1 MPPHDLSPLF
11 LALIFAAAV
20 WAGAQN
26 ALAGGGSFIT
36 LPVLM
41 LTGLDART
49 ANITSTVALFP
60 GQVSTGWAGRRLVSG
75 AEGLSFRTLTAISLV
90 GGAVGA
96 VLLLV
101 TPASFF
107 EKLLPWL
114 VLFATGAFAWG
125 SFGRAPTAA
134 SGLPPPAAVALQ
146 FAIAIYGGYFGGG
159 IGFLM
164 IAVLTLARLPVR
176 TAGATKN
183 VLVAVM
189 NFTAVL
195 VFLFS
200 GQVRWTQAGVAAVG
214 AIGGGLLGAWL
225 LRRANERL
233 LRAAVIGIG
242 TLLTVGLFVRAYG

>member
-1 MPPHDLSPLF
+1 MLPHDLSPVF
-11 LALIFAAAV
+11 LALIFVAAV

-75 AEGLSFRTLTAISLV
+75 AEGLSFRTLVAISLV

-134 SGLPPPAAVALQ
+134 SGLPAPAAAALQ
-146 FAIAIYGGYFGGG
+146 FCIAIYGGYFGGG

-176 TAGATKN
+176 TAGASKN
-183 VLVAVM
+183 VLAAVM

-200 GQVRWTQAGVAAVG
+200 GQVRWAQAGVAAVG
-214 AIGGGLLGAWL
+214 AISGGLVGAWL
-225 LRRANERL
+225 LRRANEKL

-242 TLLTVGLFVRAYG
+242 ALLTVGLFVRAYT

>member
-1 MPPHDLSPLF
+1 MLLILF
-11 LALIFAAAV
+11 VAAV
-20 WAGAQN
+20 WAGTQN

-41 LTGLDART
+41 LTGMDART

-60 GQVSTGWAGRRLVSG
+60 GQVTTGWAGRKLVSG
-75 AEGLSFRTLTAISLV
+75 AEGLSFRALTVISLA
-90 GGAVGA
+90 GGAAGA
-96 VLLLV
+96 GLLLI

-114 VLFATGAFAWG
+114 VLFATGAFAWSTYG
-125 SFGRAPTAA
+125 PVLRTDRTLPAP
-134 SGLPPPAAVALQ
+134 LAAVLQ
-146 FAIAIYGGYFGGG
+146 FAIAVYGGYFGGG

-164 IAVLTLARLPVR
+164 IAVLTVVRLPVR
-176 TAGATKN
+176 AAGATKN
-183 VLVAVM
+183 VLAAVM

-200 GQVRWTQAGVAAVG
+200 GQVRWIPAGVAAVG
-214 AIGGGLLGAWL
+214 AIGGGQAGAWL

-233 LRAAVIGIG
+233 LRAAVIVIG
-242 TLLTVGLFVRAYG
+242 ALLTVGLFVRAYG

>member
-1 MPPHDLSPLF
+1 MPPHDPSLAF
-11 LALIFAAAV
+11 LALIFVAAV
-20 WAGAQN
+20 WAGTQN

-41 LTGLDART
+41 LTGMDART

-60 GQVSTGWAGRRLVSG
+60 GQVTTGWAGRRLVSG
-75 AEGLSFRTLTAISLV
+75 AESLSFRALVVISLA

-125 SFGRAPTAA
+125 SYGPAPK
-134 SGLPPPAAVALQ
+134 GERPLPAPAAAALQ

-176 TAGATKN
+176 AAAASKN
-183 VLVAVM
+183 VLAAVM

-200 GQVRWTQAGVAAVG
+200 GQVRWIQAGVAAVG
-214 AIGGGLLGAWL
+214 AIGGGQAGAWL
-225 LRRANERL
+225 LRRANETL
-233 LRAAVIGIG
+233 LRASVVIIG
-242 TLLTVGLFVRAYG
+242 ALLTVGLFVRAYG